1 MPPAT
6 RRAARWAATAAA
18 LVLTGA
24 CGGGGGGDDTARTAP
39 TPPPTG
45 STAAPTPAR
54 GSPPPT
60 TRSPIVQSPT
70 GTAPAD
76 PDTAERDIRAAW
88 ETLFAPDSS
97 VDDRSG
103 AVEDG
108 PQNALMIENLFADR
122 LGSRLRATVTSVAYT
137 TSQDAAVGYALTRDD
152 RELDPGG
159 RGAAVRQGGTWKVAL
174 RTVCALTRYAEDAP
188 RAPRCDEPASPSA
201 TATTGTATAVTT
213 ATATAGARP

>member
-18 LVLTGA
+18 LALTGA
-24 CGGGGGGDDTARTAP
+24 CGGGEGDDAARTRPA
-39 TPPPTG
+39 PPPTG
-45 STAAPTPAR
+45 SAAAPASA
-54 GSPPPT
+54 GSSPPPT
-60 TRSPIVQSPT
+60 AQSPTPT

-76 PDTAERDIRAAW
+76 PDGAERDVRAAW

-103 AVEDG
+103 VVEDG

-122 LGSRLRATVTSVAYT
+122 LGSRLRATVTSVTYR
-137 TSQDAAVGYALTRDD
+137 TSQDAAVGYTLTRAG
-152 RELDPGG
+152 RALDPGG
-159 RGAAVRQGGTWKVAL
+159 PGAAVRQGDTWKVAL

-188 RAPRCDEPASPSA
+188 RAPGCDEPGPPSDEPGSPSA
-201 TATTGTATAVTT
+201 TAA
-213 ATATAGARP
+213 ARP

>member
-1 MPPAT
+1 MSPASPAT

-24 CGGGGGGDDTARTAP
+24 CGSGGEGDDTARTTPA
-39 TPPPTG
+39 PPPTA
-45 STAAPTPAR
+45 STAAPASVG
-54 GSPPPT
+54 GSPSPT
-60 TRSPIVQSPT
+60 AQSPTPT

-76 PDTAERDIRAAW
+76 PDGAERDIRAAW
-88 ETLFAPDSS
+88 ETLFAPGSS

-103 AVEDG
+103 VVEDG

-137 TSQDAAVGYALTRDD
+137 TSQDAAVGYTLTRDG
-152 RELDPGG
+152 RALDPGG
-159 RGAAVRQGGTWKVAL
+159 PGAAVRQGDTWKVAL

-188 RAPRCDEPASPSA
+188 RAPRCDESGAPS
-201 TATTGTATAVTT
+201 
-213 ATATAGARP
+213 ATAGARP

>member
-1 MPPAT
+1 MPPAPPATPATPAT
-6 RRAARWAATAAA
+6 RRAARWTAVAAA

-24 CGGGGGGDDTARTAP
+24 CGSGDDGDDAARTTTA
-39 TPPPTG
+39 PPPTG
-45 STAAPTPAR
+45 STAAPASAG

-60 TRSPIVQSPT
+60 AQSATPT

-76 PDTAERDIRAAW
+76 PDGAERDIRAAW

-122 LGSRLRATVTSVAYT
+122 LGSLLRATVTSVAYT
-137 TSQDAAVGYALTRDD
+137 TSQDAAVGYALTRDG
-152 RELDPGG
+152 RALGPGG
-159 RGAAVRQGGTWKVAL
+159 PGAAVRQGDTWKVAL

-188 RAPRCDEPASPSA
+188 RAPRCDEPGSPS
-201 TATTGTATAVTT
+201 
-213 ATATAGARP
+213 ATAGARP

>member
-1 MPPAT
+1 MPPASPAT

-24 CGGGGGGDDTARTAP
+24 CGSGGDGDDAARTTPA
-39 TPPPTG
+39 PPPTG
-45 STAAPTPAR
+45 STAAPASV
-54 GSPPPT
+54 GSSPPPT
-60 TRSPIVQSPT
+60 AQSPTPT

-76 PDTAERDIRAAW
+76 PDGAERDIRAAW

-103 AVEDG
+103 VVEDG

-137 TSQDAAVGYALTRDD
+137 TSQDAAVGYALTRDG
-152 RELDPGG
+152 RALDPGG
-159 RGAAVRQGGTWKVAL
+159 PGAAVRQGGTWKVAL

-188 RAPRCDEPASPSA
+188 RAPRCDEPGSPS
-201 TATTGTATAVTT
+201 
-213 ATATAGARP
+213 ATAGARP